1 MTDGCDSGL
10 CGADVPPLVGSVLTG
25 TGLTL
30 EQAVA
35 LVRAGEHPLLSDVQR
50 RIVEAAAEREA

>member
-1 MTDGCDSGL
+1 MNDGCDSGL